1 MISQILKDPAPYP
14 MVYIPPNVGYWE
26 ESLNNAN
33 PESTS
38 RVLQESTDI
47 YEDEGNTAYRKYFLG
62 QVRVKVNVEGHLLHD
77 NLWKMNLK

>member
-1 MISQILKDPAPYP
+1 

-62 QVRVKVNVEGHLLHD
+62 QVRGQGQCRRSYD
-77 NLWKMNLK
+77 NPSENEITIGKH

>member
-77 NLWKMNLK
+77 NLRKMNLK